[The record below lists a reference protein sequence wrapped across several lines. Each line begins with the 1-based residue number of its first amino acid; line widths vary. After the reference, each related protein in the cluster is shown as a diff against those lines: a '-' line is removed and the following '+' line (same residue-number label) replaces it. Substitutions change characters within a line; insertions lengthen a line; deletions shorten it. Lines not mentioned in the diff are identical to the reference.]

1 MRTFWL
7 GVAIVAACGGGPD
20 STPEGTVREL
30 ARLLAEEG
38 WDPAAREK
46 AFGLLDPRTRR
57 ELTRRAREASKAGGK
72 ALAAHEMIVP
82 GGTTLRFEVTKVRVV
97 DERVDRATVE
107 VRGARREKAQL
118 RLVREGDAWRVVLP
132 LGGTS

>member
-1 MRTFWL
+1 VRAL
-7 GVAIVAACGGGPD
+7 AVAISICTCCGGGAD
-20 STPEGTVREL
+20 ATPEGTVREL
-30 ARLLAEEG
+30 SRLLAEEG

-46 AFGLLDPRTRR
+46 AFALLDPRTRR
-57 ELTRRAREASKAGGK
+57 ELTRRAREASAAGGK
-72 ALAAHEMIVP
+72 ALRPHEMIVP

-107 VRGARREKAQL
+107 VRGSRREKAEL

-132 LGGTS
+132 LGGAS